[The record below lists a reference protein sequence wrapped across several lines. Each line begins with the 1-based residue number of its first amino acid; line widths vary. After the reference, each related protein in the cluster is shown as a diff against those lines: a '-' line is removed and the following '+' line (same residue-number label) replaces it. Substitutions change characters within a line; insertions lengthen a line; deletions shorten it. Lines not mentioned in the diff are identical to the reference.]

1 MVESLFRFL
10 FEYRPFVFQQG
21 EFRLTPG
28 PGAYLALGLAAV
40 AVLLAIVSY
49 RRAIGVVRLTSEA
62 FRLKPEATTS
72 APEKNSVASGF
83 GRKFHLAG
91 AVPFVLLATRLTLIA
106 LIAFCLLR
114 PVLVVKAAIPQQN
127 FLAVLIDDSRS
138 MQIADADEGQTRGE
152 YARQQF
158 ADRTAGMLK
167 RLSEKF
173 VIRTFRFSS
182 SPVRLGAANELT
194 FGGVETKL
202 GAALDG
208 ARQELA
214 GLPLAGMVL
223 VSDGADTTDA
233 ALTDAV
239 LSLKAAALPV
249 FTVGVGQDHLARDI
263 QVDRVATPRQA
274 LKGTSLLIDV
284 VVRQTGYAG
293 ETVMLDVEDAGRIV
307 GTQEVKLPN
316 DGEPASVRVR
326 VMAAD
331 AGPRVLKF
339 RISPQRDE
347 VISQNNVRDSLI
359 DVIDRA
365 ERILYYEGQPR
376 FEMKFIRQAIREDKN
391 LQLVTLLRTAESK
404 YLRLGV
410 DDAEHLAGGFP
421 KTREEL
427 FGYRGLVLGSI
438 EASAFSADQLR
449 MIAEF
454 VEKRGGGLLVL
465 GGPGSFS
472 EGGYAGTPVA
482 DVLPVVLERVVR
494 AVNGPAVSTPIVVRA
509 TRAGEAHAV
518 TQIAANEAASAAR
531 WPELPALTTVNSTR
545 AVKPGATVLLTGAD
559 GRRRDHVVL
568 ASQRYGRGKA
578 IAQAVQDSWLWQMH
592 AKMSVRDQTHENYWR
607 QMLRWLVDSV
617 PDPVD
622 VHTVADRVQPGQPVT
637 LVADVVD
644 RAFVELNDARVVA
657 RVRRPNGTVETTPMQ
672 WTGERDGE
680 YRATFATA
688 EEGLYTAE
696 VDAVRGSTAVGRS
709 LTQVRVVPSDAE
721 YFDAAMQAPRLR
733 RVAEETGGRFYTA
746 ANITGLPE
754 DLQYTGRGVT
764 TIEERELW
772 HMPIV
777 LMTLLALLFVEWS
790 LRRRLG
796 LA

>member
-1 MVESLFRFL
+1 LLESLFRFL
-10 FEYRPFVFQQG
+10 FEYRPVVFQQG

-28 PGAYLALGLAAV
+28 PGAYVGLALAVLAAV
-40 AVLLAIVSY
+40 AAVVSY
-49 RRAIGVVRLTSEA
+49 RRTSGI
-62 FRLKPEATTS
+62 FRLKPEAATS
-72 APEKNSVASGF
+72 AQGTAASGF
-83 GRKFHLAG
+83 SRKFSLFG
-91 AVPFVLLATRLTLIA
+91 LLAIRVALIA
-106 LIAFCLLR
+106 LLAICLLR
-114 PVLVVKAAIPQQN
+114 PVLVVKAAVPQQN

-138 MQIADADEGQTRGE
+138 MQIADADESEGQTRGE

-158 ADRTAGMLK
+158 GDRTSGLLK
-167 RLSEKF
+167 PLSEKF

-182 SPVRLGAANELT
+182 SAARLASPNELT

-223 VSDGADTTDA
+223 VTDGADTTDA
-233 ALTDAV
+233 ALADAV

-249 FTVGVGQDHLARDI
+249 FTVGVGRDRLTRDI
-263 QVDRVATPRQA
+263 QIDRVSTPRQA

-284 VVRQTGYAG
+284 LVKQTGYAG
-293 ETVMLDVEDAGRIV
+293 ESVALDVEDAGRIV
-307 GTQEVKLPN
+307 GTQQVDLPA

-339 RISPQRDE
+339 KISSQRDE
-347 VISQNNVRDSLI
+347 VISQNNVRESLI
-359 DVIDRA
+359 EVIDRP
-365 ERILYYEGQPR
+365 ERILYFEGQPR
-376 FEMKFIRQAIREDKN
+376 FEMKFIRQAIRDDKN

-404 YLRLGV
+404 FLRLGV
-410 DDAEHLAGGFP
+410 DDPEHLAGGFP

-438 EASAFSADQLR
+438 EASAFTADQLR
-449 MIAEF
+449 MIGEF

-465 GGPGSFS
+465 GGSGSFS
-472 EGGYAGTPVA
+472 QGGYAGTPVA
-482 DVLPVVLERVVR
+482 DVLPVVLEQVARAANVTPPSIPLVVR
-494 AVNGPAVSTPIVVRA
+494 P

-518 TQIAANEAASAAR
+518 TQISATEKASAGR
-531 WPELPALTTVNSTR
+531 WPELPALTTVNPVR
-545 AVKPGATVLLTGAD
+545 AIKPGATVLLSGAD
-559 GRRRDHVVL
+559 GARRDHVVL

-578 IAQAVQDSWLWQMH
+578 IAHAVQDSWLWQMH
-592 AKMSVRDQTHENYWR
+592 AKMSVADQTHENYWR
-607 QMLRWLVDSV
+607 QLLRWLVDGV
-617 PDPVD
+617 PDTVD
-622 VHTVADRVQPGQPVT
+622 VHTVADRVQPGEPVT

-657 RVRRPNGTVETTPMQ
+657 KVRRPNGTVDTVAMQ
-672 WTGERDGE
+672 WTGEQNGE
-680 YRATFATA
+680 YRATFAAA

-696 VDAVRGSTAVGRS
+696 VEAVRGTTTVGKS
-709 LTQVRVVPSDAE
+709 ATQVRVVPSDAE
-721 YFDAAMQAPRLR
+721 YFDASMQPGRLQR
-733 RVAEETGGRFYTA
+733 IADDTGGRFYTGGKV
-746 ANITGLPE
+746 TGLAD

-777 LMTLLALLFVEWS
+777 LIALLGLMFGEWV
-790 LRRRLG
+790 LRRRVG

>member
-1 MVESLFRFL
+1 MLESLFRFF
-10 FEYRPFVFQQG
+10 FEYRPVVFRQG
-21 EFRLTPG
+21 EFRLSPG
-28 PGAYLALGLAAV
+28 PGAYVALGLAAFAV
-40 AVLLAIVSY
+40 VLAVLSY
-49 RRAIGVVRLTSEA
+49 RRALRNTRPA
-62 FRLKPEATTS
+62 PAT
-72 APEKNSVASGF
+72 GF
-83 GRKFHLAG
+83 SR
-91 AVPFVLLATRLTLIA
+91 AVPLGLLSIRIA
-106 LIAFCLLR
+106 LIAVLAFCLFR
-114 PVLVVKAAIPQQN
+114 PVLIVKAAVPQQN

-138 MQIADADEGQTRGE
+138 MQIADSDEGQTRGE
-152 YARQQF
+152 YAKQQF
-158 ADRTAGMLK
+158 GDRTTAMLK
-167 RLSEKF
+167 RLSDKF
-173 VIRTFRFSS
+173 VVRTFRFSS
-182 SPVRLGAANELT
+182 SAARLGSPDELT

-202 GAALDG
+202 GAALEG

-233 ALTDAV
+233 ALTEAV

-249 FTVGVGQDHLARDI
+249 FTVGVGQDRLARDI
-263 QVDRVATPRQA
+263 QIDRVSTPRQA
-274 LKGTSLLIDV
+274 LKGTSLLIDAV
-284 VVRQTGYAG
+284 IKQTGYAG
-293 ETVMLDVEDAGRIV
+293 ETVTLDVEDAGRIV
-307 GTQEVKLPN
+307 GTQQLKLPA

-347 VISQNNVRDSLI
+347 VIAQNNARESLV
-359 DVIDRA
+359 DVLDRP
-365 ERILYYEGQPR
+365 ERILYFEGQPR
-376 FEMKFIRQAIREDKN
+376 FEMKFIRQAIKEDKN

-427 FGYRGLVLGSI
+427 FAYRGLVLGSI
-438 EASAFSADQLR
+438 EASAFTGDQLR

-454 VEKRGGGLLVL
+454 VEKRGGGLLLL
-465 GGPGSFS
+465 GGAGSFS

-494 AVNGPAVSTPIVVRA
+494 AANSPSVSIPLVIRP
-509 TRAGEAHAV
+509 TRAGEGHAV
-518 TQIAANEAASAAR
+518 TQIAANEAASSAR
-531 WPELPALTTVNSTR
+531 WPELPAVTTVNPIR
-545 AVKPGATVLLTGAD
+545 AVKPGATVLLSGVN
-559 GRRRDHVVL
+559 GQRRDHVVL

-578 IAQAVQDSWLWQMH
+578 IAQPVQDSWLWQMH
-592 AKMSVRDQTHENYWR
+592 AKMSLADQTHENYWR
-607 QMLRWLVDSV
+607 QLLRWLVDGV
-617 PDPVD
+617 PDTVD
-622 VHTVADRVQPGQPVT
+622 VHTVADRVQPGEPVT

-657 RVRRPNGTVETTPMQ
+657 RVRRPNGTTDSVPMQ
-672 WTGERDGE
+672 WTGEQNGE
-680 YRATFATA
+680 YRAILATA
-688 EEGLYTAE
+688 EAGVYTAE
-696 VDAVRGSTAVGRS
+696 VEAMRGTTPVGRS
-709 LTQVRVVPSDAE
+709 ATQVRVVPSDAE
-721 YFDAAMQAPRLR
+721 YFDAAMQAARLR
-733 RVAEETGGRFYTA
+733 RIAEETGGRFYNPATV
-746 ANITGLPE
+746 TGLSD

-777 LMTLLALLFVEWS
+777 LFVLLGLMFGEWGV
-790 LRRRLG
+790 RRRVG

>member
-1 MVESLFRFL
+1 LLESLFRFF
-10 FEYRPFVFQQG
+10 FEYRPVVFQQG

-28 PGAYLALGLAAV
+28 PGAYAGLAVAGV
-40 AVLLAIVSY
+40 GVVLAVLSY
-49 RRAIGVVRLTSEA
+49 RRAVRDWQFTRA
-62 FRLKPEATTS
+62 IP
-72 APEKNSVASGF
+72 
-83 GRKFHLAG
+83 LA
-91 AVPFVLLATRLTLIA
+91 LLSIRTA
-106 LIAFCLLR
+106 LIAIVAVCLFR
-114 PVLVVKAAIPQQN
+114 PVLVVKAAVSQQN

-138 MQIADADEGQTRGE
+138 MQIADSDEGQTRGE
-152 YARQQF
+152 YAKQQF
-158 ADRTAGMLK
+158 GDRTAGMVKL
-167 RLSEKF
+167 LSDTF

-182 SPVRLGAANELT
+182 SAARLGTANELT
-194 FGGVETKL
+194 FNGVETKL

-214 GLPLAGMVL
+214 GLPLAGIVL

-233 ALTDAV
+233 ALADAV

-249 FTVGVGQDHLARDI
+249 FTVGVGQDRLTRDI
-263 QVDRVATPRQA
+263 QVDRVSTPRQA
-274 LKGTSLLIDV
+274 LKGTSLLIDT

-293 ETVMLDVEDAGRIV
+293 ETVTLDVEDAGRIV
-307 GTQEVKLPN
+307 GTQQLKLPV
-316 DGEPASVRVR
+316 DGEPTSVRVR

-331 AGPRVLKF
+331 AGARVLRF

-347 VISQNNVRDSLI
+347 VIAQNNVRESLI
-359 DVIDRA
+359 DIVDRP
-365 ERILYYEGQPR
+365 ERILYFEGQPR
-376 FEMKFIRQAIREDKN
+376 FEMKFIRQAIKEDKN

-410 DDAEHLAGGFP
+410 DDPEHLAGGFP
-421 KTREEL
+421 RTREDL

-438 EASAFSADQLR
+438 EASAFSGDQLR

-465 GGPGSFS
+465 GGSGSFS

-494 AVNGPAVSTPIVVRA
+494 AVNGPSVAIPLVIRP
-509 TRAGEAHAV
+509 TRAGEGHAV
-518 TQIAANEAASAAR
+518 TQVAANEAASSAR
-531 WPELPALTTVNSTR
+531 WPELPALTTVNPLR
-545 AVKPGATVLLTGAD
+545 AVKPGATVLLSGAD

-592 AKMSVRDQTHENYWR
+592 AKMSLADQTHENYWR
-607 QMLRWLVDSV
+607 QMLRWLVDGV
-617 PDPVD
+617 PDTVD
-622 VHTVADRVQPGQPVT
+622 VHTVADRVQPGEPVT

-657 RVRRPNGTVETTPMQ
+657 HVRRPNGTVDTVPMQ
-672 WTGERDGE
+672 WTGERNGE

-696 VDAVRGSTAVGRS
+696 VEAVRGTTPVGRS
-709 LTQVRVVPSDAE
+709 ATWVRVVPSDAE
-721 YFDAAMQAPRLR
+721 YFDASMQAARLKR
-733 RVAEETGGRFYTA
+733 IAEETGGRFYTA
-746 ANITGLPE
+746 DKLSGMPE

-777 LMTLLALLFVEWS
+777 LIALLGLMFGEWG
-790 LRRRLG
+790 LRRRVG

>member
-1 MVESLFRFL
+1 MFESLFRFF
-10 FEYRPFVFQQG
+10 FEYRPVVFQQG
-21 EFRLTPG
+21 EFRLAAG
-28 PGAYLALGLAAV
+28 PGAYVALAV
-40 AVLLAIVSY
+40 AAAAGVLAVLSY
-49 RRAIGVVRLTSEA
+49 RRALAGFRLKSEA
-62 FRLKPEATTS
+62 TANQADFRLKPEATESATS
-72 APEKNSVASGF
+72 NPVASAFRRKTPF
-83 GRKFHLAG
+83 G
-91 AVPFVLLATRLTLIA
+91 LLAIRLALIG
-106 LIAFCLLR
+106 LIAFCLFR
-114 PVLVVKAAIPQQN
+114 PILIVKAAIPQQN

-138 MQIADADEGQTRGE
+138 MQIADSDEGQSRGE
-152 YARQQF
+152 YAKHQF
-158 ADRTAGMLK
+158 GDRTAGMLK
-167 RLSEKF
+167 TLSDKF
-173 VIRTFRFSS
+173 VVRTFRFSS
-182 SPVRLGAANELT
+182 SASRLGAPAELT

-214 GLPLAGMVL
+214 GLPVAGMVL
-223 VSDGADTTDA
+223 ISDGADTTDA
-233 ALTDAV
+233 ALADAV

-249 FTVGVGQDHLARDI
+249 FTVGVGQERLTRDI
-263 QVDRVATPRQA
+263 QVDRVSTPRQA

-284 VVRQTGYAG
+284 VIRQTGFAG
-293 ETVMLDVEDAGRIV
+293 ETVTLDVEDAGRIV
-307 GTQEVKLPN
+307 GTQQLKLPA
-316 DGEPASVRVR
+316 DGEPTSVRVR

-339 RISPQRDE
+339 RIAPQRDE
-347 VISQNNVRDSLI
+347 VIAQNNARESLL
-359 DVIDRA
+359 DVVDRA

-376 FEMKFIRQAIREDKN
+376 FEMKFIRQAVKEDKN

-410 DDAEHLAGGFP
+410 DDPEHLAGGFP

-427 FGYRGLVLGSI
+427 FAYRGLVLGSV
-438 EASAFSADQLR
+438 EASAFTGDQLR
-449 MIAEF
+449 MVAEF

-465 GGPGSFS
+465 GGAASFS

-494 AVNGPAVSTPIVVRA
+494 AVNGPAVATSLLVRP
-509 TRAGEAHAV
+509 TRGGEGHAV
-518 TQIAANEAASAAR
+518 TQVAATEAASAAR
-531 WPELPALTTVNSTR
+531 WPELPSLTTVNPIR
-545 AVKPGATVLLTGAD
+545 AVKPGATVLLSGAD

-578 IAQAVQDSWLWQMH
+578 IAQPVQDSWLWQMH
-592 AKMSVRDQTHENYWR
+592 AKMTVEDQTHENYWR
-607 QMLRWLVDSV
+607 QMLRWLVDGV
-617 PDPVD
+617 PDTVD
-622 VHTVADRVQPGQPVT
+622 VHTVADRVQPGEPVT

-657 RVRRPNGTVETTPMQ
+657 RVRRPNGAVDSVPMQ
-672 WTGERDGE
+672 WTGDQNGE

-688 EEGLYTAE
+688 EQGLYTVQVEAG
-696 VDAVRGSTAVGRS
+696 RGTTSVGRS
-709 LTQVRVVPSDAE
+709 ATQVRVVPSDAE
-721 YFDAAMQAPRLR
+721 YFDASMQAARLR
-733 RVAEETGGRFYTA
+733 RIAEDTGGRFYTESKVA
-746 ANITGLPE
+746 GLPE

-777 LMTLLALLFVEWS
+777 LIALLALMFAEWG
-790 LRRRLG
+790 LRRRAG